1 MKPVMGLANVAK
13 PIFCI
18 NRMELNKETI
28 GAHAHPPRNTRKR
41 YQI

>member
-18 NRMELNKETI
+18 NMTGLNKEVI
-28 GAHAHPPRNTRKR
+28 DINLHSN
-41 YQI
+41 